1 MTIEEYN
8 TATDI
13 IKKLKA
19 LDDSIYDIKF
29 LLQQKHIAK
38 WDMEIRLSRT
48 NSPHAID
55 HKGLLPEFLNMTLS
69 KLREERAEWA
79 KKLEEI

>member
-19 LDDSIYDIKF
+19 LDESIHDIKF

-38 WDMEIRLSRT
+38 WDMEVRLSRT
-48 NSPHAID
+48 NSSHVID

-69 KLREERAEWA
+69 KLREEREELV